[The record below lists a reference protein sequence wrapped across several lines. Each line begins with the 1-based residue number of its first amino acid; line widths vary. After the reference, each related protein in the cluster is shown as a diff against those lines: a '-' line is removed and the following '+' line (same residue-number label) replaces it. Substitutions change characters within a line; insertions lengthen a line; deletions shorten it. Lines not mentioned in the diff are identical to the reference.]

1 MNIASLGPAA
11 GALALV
17 LAVAFIAAWL
27 MRKLGLA
34 RVAPTGSR
42 IALVDSLQI
51 DPRRRVVLIRCEG
64 TQVLLALGGG
74 SDILRARWPVAPE
87 PSP

>member
-1 MNIASLGPAA
+1 MNLVSLGPAA

-17 LAVAFIAAWL
+17 LAVAFCAAWL

-34 RVAPTGSR
+34 RPSRTGSH
-42 IALVDSLQI
+42 ITVVDSLQI
-51 DPRRRVVLIRCEG
+51 DPRRRLVLISCEG
-64 TQVLLALGGG
+64 RQVLLALGGG
-74 SDILRARWPVAPE
+74 SDILLATWPVAQE